1 MQRGP
6 GPNLQLS
13 GFGRSMVEGRLL
25 LDDDARRAHETD
37 FQTDQKSPGGT
48 HMTCFEIQSSV
59 RKKSALQ
66 LPSAFA
72 LATAIWLALAPGD
85 AGAQIAKDVAA
96 KSPWGPTDEIGTL
109 NMMTDSTRFDVL
121 KQVAGGK
128 VYDLGVD
135 LFVGMPIC
143 CHAFGDPTFQIF
155 MTHAPTRGDFDKE
168 LLSYSGDGVTMYTH
182 SGTHID
188 ALNHFG
194 LHGKIWNEVSAAEDL
209 SVRGWTKS
217 GVDKYPP
224 IVARGVLID
233 VAKFKSMVHLPSS
246 YAITVA
252 DLKGALKKQGTSL
265 QPGDV
270 VLVRTGLMTLWPD
283 QAKYRLLD
291 EAGLSLEA
299 AQWLVEGQ
307 KAMLLGGDNLGVES
321 LPSPNPA
328 NFVPVHSYLLVEKGV
343 SLMEAMWLEDLA
355 KDQVYE
361 FLFIAS
367 PLKFRGGTASP
378 IRPLAISI
386 QHK

>member
-1 MQRGP
+1 M
-6 GPNLQLS
+6 
-13 GFGRSMVEGRLL
+13 
-25 LDDDARRAHETD
+25 
-37 FQTDQKSPGGT
+37 
-48 HMTCFEIQSSV
+48 FEIKIHV
-59 RKKSALQ
+59 RSLKRAALTATSATLVGI
-66 LPSAFA
+66 AA
-72 LATAIWLALAPGD
+72 LAMLPNEAY
-85 AGAQIAKDVAA
+85 AQIAKNVAA

-109 NMMTDSTRFDVL
+109 NMMTDASRLDVL
-121 KQVAGGK
+121 KQVVGGK

-143 CHAFGDPTFQIF
+143 CGPFGDPSFQIWL
-155 MTHAPTRGDFDKE
+155 THAPGRGDPAKE
-168 LLSYSGDGVTMYTH
+168 LLSYSGDAISMYTH

-194 LHGKIWNEVSAAEDL
+194 LHGKIWNQVSAQDDL
-209 SVRGWTKS
+209 GVRGWTKS

-233 VAKFKSMVHLPSS
+233 VAKAKSMAHLPSS
-246 YAITVA
+246 YPITVA
-252 DLKGALKKQGTSL
+252 DLQDALKKQGTVL
-265 QPGDV
+265 KAGDV
-270 VLVRTGLMTLWPD
+270 VLIRTGLMTLWPD
-283 QAKYRLLD
+283 QSKYRLLD

-307 KAMLLGGDNLGVES
+307 KAMLLGADSLGVET
-321 LPSPNPA
+321 LPSKDPD
-328 NFVPVHSYLLVEKGV
+328 NFVPVHSYLLVERGV
-343 SLMEAMWLEDLA
+343 SLLEAMWLEDLA

-378 IRPLAISI
+378 VRPIAISI

>member
-1 MQRGP
+1 MNKGKGSIYATKFIALFVFIGMAMGALIP
-6 GPNLQLS
+6 LQ
-13 GFGRSMVEGRLL
+13 
-25 LDDDARRAHETD
+25 AN
-37 FQTDQKSPGGT
+37 
-48 HMTCFEIQSSV
+48 
-59 RKKSALQ
+59 
-66 LPSAFA
+66 
-72 LATAIWLALAPGD
+72 
-85 AGAQIAKDVAA
+85 AQIAKDVAA
-96 KSPWGPTDEIGTL
+96 KSPWGPADEIGTL
-109 NMMTDSTRFDVL
+109 NMMTDSSRLDVL
-121 KQVAGGK
+121 KQVTGGK

-143 CHAFGDPTFQIF
+143 CGAFGDPTFQIF
-155 MTHAPTRGDFDKE
+155 LTHAPSRGDPAKE

-182 SGTHID
+182 TGTHID

-194 LHGKIWNEVSAAEDL
+194 LHGKIWNEVSAADDL
-209 SVRGWTKS
+209 GVRGWTKS

-233 VAKFKSMVHLPSS
+233 VAKFKNMVHLPSS

-252 DLKGALKKQGTSL
+252 DLKGALKKQGTTL
-265 QPGDV
+265 QSGDV
-270 VLVRTGLMTLWPD
+270 VLIRTGLMTLWPD

-307 KAMLLGGDNLGVES
+307 KTMLLGSDNLGVES
-321 LPSPNPA
+321 LPSPNPD
-328 NFVPVHSYLLVEKGV
+328 NFVPVHSYLLVEQGV
-343 SLMEAMWLEDLA
+343 SLMEAMWLEELS

-386 QHK
+386 RHK